1 MKLRDIW
8 HLSISTFKRENPIT
22 QKFVVWY
29 AVVLIFAVIL
39 GVAYQII
46 PMLLETRRLNQAI
59 QEGRV
64 YVQGQ
69 NPLLNPNIG
78 DFILR
83 DDGGITLPPF
93 YPLRPPKKDGE
104 AWDEAALET
113 YWDDI
118 DQKKLGELR
127 RENRRMLED
136 ALQSLP

>member
-22 QKFVVWY
+22 SKFVFWY
-29 AVVLIFAVIL
+29 SIVLIFAVIL

-64 YVQGQ
+64 YIQGQ
-69 NPLLNPNIG
+69 SPLLNPNIG

-83 DDGGITLPPF
+83 DDGELKLPPF
-93 YPLRPPKKDGE
+93 YPLRAPTT
-104 AWDEAALET
+104 WDAAAIEK

-127 RENRRMLED
+127 RENRKMLEN